1 MLLLLLLLLL
11 LFRLNISEWT
21 TVEARKQ
28 ERERDLERQVVWH
41 EGICIYREACGRSIS
56 AGQQV
61 FLAVCFRESVNRQL
75 SKCINTSCVSIGLE
89 TCATWPWEIYVSASV
104 QWAEHH
110 GPPWPPQQCGW
121 PQITQWYIS
130 ALMTREKLNEV
141 GGCLESMCVV
151 WRFQRGSKQRLFK
164 ASRIDIAENQRRAR
178 FSLDFS
184 V

>member
-11 LFRLNISEWT
+11 LFRLIIYEWT

-61 FLAVCFRESVNRQL
+61 FLAVCFRESVKGQL
-75 SKCINTSCVSIGLE
+75 SKCIKKYLMCVYWTGNMCNFTLGDICICLCTVSW
-89 TCATWPWEIYVSASV
+89 TPWASLTASAVWLAANHSVIHISLDDKEKVEWGWRLFRIYV
-104 QWAEHH
+104 
-110 GPPWPPQQCGW
+110 CGVRV
-121 PQITQWYIS
+121 P
-130 ALMTREKLNEV
+130 EKL
-141 GGCLESMCVV
+141 
-151 WRFQRGSKQRLFK
+151 K
-164 ASRIDIAENQRRAR
+164 AET
-178 FSLDFS
+178 